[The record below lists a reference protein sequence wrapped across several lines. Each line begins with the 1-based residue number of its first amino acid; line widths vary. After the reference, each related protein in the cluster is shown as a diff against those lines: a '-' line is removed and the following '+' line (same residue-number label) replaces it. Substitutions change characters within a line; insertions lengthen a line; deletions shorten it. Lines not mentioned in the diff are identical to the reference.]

1 MHSHNRASAAN
12 AAMSLNATAL
22 FNTASSSN
30 APAPFNTAAS
40 SNAPALFN
48 TAASSNAPAP
58 FNTAAPSTKR
68 LSAYCVA
75 HRAKVNML
83 RAKLMNFSDNSKPV
97 GE

>member
-22 FNTASSSN
+22 FNTA
-30 APAPFNTAAS
+30 AP

-48 TAASSNAPAP
+48 TVSSSNAPAP

-83 RAKLMNFSDNSKPV
+83 RAKLINFSDNSKPV